1 MTAVPVI
8 PAAPAVSSATIAQL
22 FDQLGDH
29 LEAELGL
36 HRRLLALTRAKQRH
50 IVAGDMPAF
59 SSLLQ
64 QEQAPMA
71 EMGKLRQRRE
81 LILKASVQ
89 VLTLRGER
97 PLLAQVV
104 EAAPEP
110 QRSALRRREGEL
122 RSVLEELRDA
132 NECTMA
138 LIRQSLSFVRD
149 LLGTLVGETAGRPAN
164 AYDRRGSRP
173 GAHGEG
179 RLINTRG

>member
-1 MTAVPVI
+1 MTTVPVLPMTA
-8 PAAPAVSSATIAQL
+8 ASSATIGQL
-22 FDQLGDH
+22 FDQLGEH
-29 LEAELGL
+29 LDAELGL
-36 HRRLLALTRAKQRH
+36 HRRLLALTKAKQRH
-50 IVAGDMPAF
+50 IVGGDMPAF
-59 SSLLQ
+59 SALLQ

-81 LILKASVQ
+81 LIIRAAVQ
-89 VLTLRGER
+89 VLALGGER

-104 EAAPEP
+104 EAAPET

-149 LLGTLVGETAGRPAN
+149 LLGTLVGDPAGRPAN

-173 GAHGEG
+173 GAQGEG